1 MPLILPAVLAFCFV
15 LLTIL
20 FFKVVFCAL
29 YVVSRIPTRLQEWW
43 GSSYPA
49 VPLFHMG

>member
-20 FFKVVFCAL
+20 FFKVVFRAL